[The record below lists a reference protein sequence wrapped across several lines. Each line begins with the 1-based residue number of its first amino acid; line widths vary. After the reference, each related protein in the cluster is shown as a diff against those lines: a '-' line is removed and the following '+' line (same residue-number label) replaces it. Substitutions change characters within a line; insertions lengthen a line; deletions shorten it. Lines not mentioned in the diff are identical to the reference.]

1 MRLLKP
7 KDITDVNALFDSLEW
22 DIIELDFSIDKD
34 NLEFYYTQLKTRL
47 QNLCFSFNSKEY
59 LRPEIYDRFQKENAV
74 GNYQG
79 NVQGWSVSWPI
90 ERDIPCPSKSQAN
103 VEMYPE
109 LQNLDEEKFYYD
121 CVPMQVYKFGILNKM
136 LETLSLQSLRQMLI
150 ALHPPGLKVNTHTD
164 GKTRKLHVPF
174 YTNKDAVFT
183 FGENRERTYHMELGK
198 GYIINTLVPHGTE
211 NNGNTERV
219 HLLSRVDDDFMQS
232 LLLINCNIADK

>member
-103 VEMYPE
+103 VDMYPE

-121 CVPMQVYKFGILNKM
+121 CVP
-136 LETLSLQSLRQMLI
+136 
-150 ALHPPGLKVNTHTD
+150 
-164 GKTRKLHVPF
+164 
-174 YTNKDAVFT
+174 
-183 FGENRERTYHMELGK
+183 
-198 GYIINTLVPHGTE
+198 
-211 NNGNTERV
+211 
-219 HLLSRVDDDFMQS
+219 
-232 LLLINCNIADK
+232 

>member
-1 MRLLKP
+1 
-7 KDITDVNALFDSLEW
+7 
-22 DIIELDFSIDKD
+22 
-34 NLEFYYTQLKTRL
+34 
-47 QNLCFSFNSKEY
+47 
-59 LRPEIYDRFQKENAV
+59 
-74 GNYQG
+74 
-79 NVQGWSVSWPI
+79 
-90 ERDIPCPSKSQAN
+90 
-103 VEMYPE
+103 MYPE

-150 ALHPPGLKVNTHTD
+150 ALHPSGLKVNTHTD

-211 NNGNTERV
+211 NNGSTERV

>member
-1 MRLLKP
+1 MRLLTA
-7 KDITDVNALFDSLEW
+7 KDITDVDALFNSLEW

-34 NLEFYYTQLKTRL
+34 DLESYYTQLKTRL

-103 VEMYPE
+103 IDMYPE